1 MLCSVCC
8 IGVLLSWLNIQ
19 VVEYHLF
26 ENLMRGDR
34 FRANSKIRCSFTER
48 VASGVHENISRRLIE
63 LAAVKKYSHQ
73 RVALPLFFPPSKE
86 ALQNPA
92 TATW

>member
-1 MLCSVCC
+1 MH
-8 IGVLLSWLNIQ
+8 GVLLSWLNIE
-19 VVEYHLF
+19 VVENHLF
-26 ENLMRGDR
+26 ENVMRGDR

-48 VASGVHENISRRLIE
+48 VRSGVHENISRRLIE
-63 LAAVKKYSHQ
+63 LAMMKKYSHQ
-73 RVALPLFFPPSKE
+73 RVAFPPLFPSKE

>member
-1 MLCSVCC
+1 M
-8 IGVLLSWLNIQ
+8 I
-19 VVEYHLF
+19 E
-26 ENLMRGDR
+26 
-34 FRANSKIRCSFTER
+34 
-48 VASGVHENISRRLIE
+48 VAV
-63 LAAVKKYSHQ
+63 VKKYSHQ